1 MTIEF
6 GLILRARTGFGL
18 RNINSRGSVNGRK
31 NIFQGL
37 LIAAARWLANLKEK
51 DERIRCNSLDSCVA
65 N

>member
-6 GLILRARTGFGL
+6 GLILPAGIDFGL

-31 NIFQGL
+31 NIFQGF
-37 LIAAARWLANLKEK
+37 LIALARWLANLKEK
-51 DERIRCNSLDSCVA
+51 DERIRYNSLDSCVA